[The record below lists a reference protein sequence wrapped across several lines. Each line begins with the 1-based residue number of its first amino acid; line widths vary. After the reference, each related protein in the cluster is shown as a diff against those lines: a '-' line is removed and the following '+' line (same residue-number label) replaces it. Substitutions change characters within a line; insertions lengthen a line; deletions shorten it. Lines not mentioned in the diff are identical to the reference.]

1 VGIFFSVRPVQGNKL
16 DSVHENETG
25 FGDLL
30 ATAIP
35 FAHHQTET
43 GFCNCFAENN
53 AE

>member
-1 VGIFFSVRPVQGNKL
+1 MRPVQGNKL

-35 FAHHQTET
+35 LHIIKLKPVSVTV
-43 GFCNCFAENN
+43 FAENN